1 MHRLLI
7 ALSLLS
13 LTATVAVAQ
22 PHRDDR
28 RDDRPSPRR
37 ELWQLQQELDDK
49 LDALEAIHDRQLD
62 ILSARSIRG
71 HQQRELKDLVRRASD
86 ITRDLKAVRVDM
98 REAIRDLGY
107 VRPQPRPDI
116 RPEPRPEPV
125 RGPFPLTPDRF
136 AFVYKSI
143 EDATFPDHQ
152 LNAIRDAI
160 NTDAYFDIAQARRI
174 LELFS
179 HETHKVE
186 AGVLLCP
193 RIVEPGALPHLLA
206 TFTFESYK
214 QQLRNRTG
222 NVCGF

>member
-7 ALSLLS
+7 ALSFVSLS
-13 LTATVAVAQ
+13 ATFASAQ
-22 PHRDDR
+22 PRRDDR
-28 RDDRPSPRR
+28 HDDRPSPRR
-37 ELWQLQQELDDK
+37 ELWQLQQELDEK
-49 LDALEAIHDRQLD
+49 LDALDAIYDRQLD
-62 ILSARSIRG
+62 ILAGRHLRG
-71 HQQRELKDLVRRASD
+71 GEQRELKDLVRRASD
-86 ITRDLKAVRVDM
+86 ITRDLKGVRNDM

-107 VRPQPRPDI
+107 ERPHHRPD
-116 RPEPRPEPV
+116 PRPEPV
-125 RGPFPLTPDRF
+125 RRPQQLPPDRF
-136 AFVYKSI
+136 AFVYKTV

-160 NTDAYFDIAQARRI
+160 NTGAYFDIQQARRI
-174 LELFS
+174 LELFA
-179 HETHKVE
+179 HETHKVD

>member
-1 MHRLLI
+1 MHRLVI
-7 ALSLLS
+7 VLSFLS
-13 LTATVAVAQ
+13 LTASVAAAQ
-22 PHRDDR
+22 PRRDDR

-37 ELWQLQQELDDK
+37 ELWQLQQELDEK
-49 LDALEAIHDRQLD
+49 LDALDAIYDRQLD
-62 ILSARSIRG
+62 ILSGRSVRG
-71 HQQRELKDLVRRASD
+71 HEQRELKELVRRASD
-86 ITRDLKAVRVDM
+86 ITRDLKAVRGDM

-107 VRPQPRPDI
+107 ERPQPRPD
-116 RPEPRPEPV
+116 PRPEPV
-125 RGPFPLTPDRF
+125 RRPQQLSPDRF
-136 AFVYKSI
+136 AFVYKTI

-152 LNAIRDAI
+152 INAIRDAI
-160 NTDAYFDIAQARRI
+160 NSGAYFDIQQARRI
-174 LELFS
+174 LELFP
-179 HETHKVE
+179 HETHKVD